1 MKYITIGSV
10 NSYESA
16 GGDVVGPGLA
26 WPGRKVEIMQCD
38 QRVEKLLEK
47 TGCRL
52 VVAVVAVYSS
62 NITESCPTERRI

>member
-1 MKYITIGSV
+1 M
-10 NSYESA
+10 
-16 GGDVVGPGLA
+16 VGPGLA